1 MQKRRYQPSFFCTVF
16 CIRFVVF
23 VTNTCFANCS
33 LFCFVAMHTL
43 EKQCVA
49 RQLQSKFQRLHLPC
63 CFVCL
68 RLFFWHKNVF
78 CKLFPFLFRCYAYPR
93 KSMRKQGNCNQNFN
107 SCICLV
113 ALPACVCF
121 LHKKAFC
128 TFSVFVCIAQCTTK
142 KQGVIKVM
150 QSKFQRD
157 ANKISILAF
166 ALLLCLLAFIF
177 GTNTYFANC
186 FFVWLP
192 CGCSQLCVCKVPSDI
207 CCFYHVGTLLRR
219 HFAFFTMHFCCFTKQ
234 QIRFSV
240 FACVFNLSTAKNC
253 VCSFLCF

>member
-1 MQKRRYQPSFFCTVF
+1 
-16 CIRFVVF
+16 
-23 VTNTCFANCS
+23 
-33 LFCFVAMHTL
+33 MHTL

-68 RLFFWHKNVF
+68 RLFLAQKSILHIF
-78 CKLFPFLFRCYAYPR
+78 CFYVYAQYTNR
-93 KSMRKQGNCNQNFN
+93 KP
-107 SCICLV
+107 CI
-113 ALPACVCF
+113 
-121 LHKKAFC
+121 
-128 TFSVFVCIAQCTTK
+128 S
-142 KQGVIKVM
+142 KVM
-150 QSKFQRD
+150 QSKFQRN

-177 GTNTYFANC
+177 GTNACFANC

-192 CGCSQLCVCKVPSDI
+192 CGCSQLCVCKVLSDI
-207 CCFYHVGTLLRR
+207 CCFHHVGTLLRR
-219 HFAFFTMHFCCFTKQ
+219 HFAFLALHFCCFTTQ

-240 FACVFNLSTAKNC
+240 FAFVFNLSTAKNC